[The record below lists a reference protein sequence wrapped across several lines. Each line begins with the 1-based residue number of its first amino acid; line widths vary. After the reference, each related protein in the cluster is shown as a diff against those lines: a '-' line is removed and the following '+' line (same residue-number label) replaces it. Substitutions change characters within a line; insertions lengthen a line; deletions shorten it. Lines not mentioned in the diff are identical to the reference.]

1 VGVGVGSSLADAAV
15 WLAAL
20 GFVTE
25 VIMLGGAGMGREP
38 VGWSV
43 SIARTVLLV
52 ARSSST
58 EDRGGP
64 SRLSSDLSSRV
75 VWPVSIK
82 IFFKTLV
89 EEAEV
94 VVVAGG

>member
-1 VGVGVGSSLADAAV
+1 
-15 WLAAL
+15 
-20 GFVTE
+20 
-25 VIMLGGAGMGREP
+25 
-38 VGWSV
+38 V
-43 SIARTVLLV
+43 SIARIVLLV

-64 SRLSSDLSSRV
+64 SRLPFDFSSKE

-82 IFFKTLV
+82 TFFKTLV